1 MVCAAIAATVMDC
14 CYGLM
19 DVMVYCGWIKFAWVG
34 GLRRASLPLFFLP
47 LLIYIYKKFS
57 LFYGKKKQVFFLR
70 LLDLYIGL
78 GMLDSC
84 RLVSSASYAYFSLT
98 KVWRTLSEQS
108 STYQQLTWEPET
120 HHSRSSEASTSCSG
134 TALQSPIRFR
144 KLTYINTVL
153 LI

>member
-1 MVCAAIAATVMDC
+1 MVCAAIAATVMVC

-47 LLIYIYKKFS
+47 LLIYTYKKILS
-57 LFYGKKKQVFFLR
+57 LLRKKQVFFLR

-78 GMLDSC
+78 GLLDSC
-84 RLVSSASYAYFSLT
+84 RLVSSASHAYFSLT
-98 KVWRTLSEQS
+98 KVWRRLSEQS
-108 STYQQLTWEPET
+108 STYQQLTWEREI
-120 HHSRSSEASTSCSG
+120 HHSRNSEASTSCSG

-144 KLTYINTVL
+144 KLTYINTCY
-153 LI
+153 